1 MPQPSAQGPG
11 LRRSLTYRDLLL
23 YGIAYI
29 SPFAPFTTLGYVW
42 RDSNGLIVLAYV
54 VGFACM
60 YFTARS
66 YATMTDAIPNAGSV
80 YGFARRALGPTAGFM
95 AGWMIL
101 LDYLLVPALCT
112 VSFSISASTLLPA
125 VPRTAWVLLL
135 VATTTT
141 INWFGIRTTARA
153 NLVAVTVQ
161 LVVIAGFLA
170 FGCIALY
177 HGFGAGRLDAAP
189 LYGAAQ
195 FDARKLLHAASICVM
210 SFLGFDAISTL
221 SEEVVD
227 RDRHLVGRA
236 TVHVLVLAMAI
247 FVAMTWVA
255 GDLLAGFAI
264 HDPAVAHYE
273 LARAAIG
280 PWAMAII
287 AWTNASI
294 VAASAVLPT
303 QIGVAR
309 VTYAMGR
316 DGQLPRVFARV
327 HPRHAVPHVAMLAT
341 SAVSLATALLLVNR
355 LDLLTSIVNF
365 GALSGFL
372 MLHVSVIRQF
382 PGAQGS
388 EHWFRHRLAPLCGI
402 AVVLGVFAGM
412 TRLALVT
419 GLAWLAAGTALA
431 LVRRNKVGLA

>member
-1 MPQPSAQGPG
+1 MPSPPKHGPG
-11 LRRSLTYRDLLL
+11 LRRSLRYRDLLL
-23 YGIAYI
+23 YGLAYI

-42 RDSNGLIVLAYV
+42 QDSNGLIVLAYA

-66 YATMTDAIPNAGSV
+66 YATMTDDIPNAGSV
-80 YGFARRALGPTAGFM
+80 YGFARIALGPTAGFM

-112 VSFSISASTLLPA
+112 VSFSISASTLMPG
-125 VPRTAWVLLL
+125 VPRVAWVLAL
-135 VATTTT
+135 VALTTT
-141 INWFGIRTTARA
+141 INWFGIRTSARA
-153 NLVAVTVQ
+153 NLVAVTAQ
-161 LVVIAGFLA
+161 LVVICGFLV

-177 HGFGAGRLDAAP
+177 HGFGAGRLDTAP
-189 LYGAAQ
+189 LYSAAQ
-195 FDARKLLHAASICVM
+195 FDARKLLHATSICIM

-221 SEEVVD
+221 SEEVVE

-255 GDLLAGFAI
+255 GDLLAGF
-264 HDPAVAHYE
+264 HLRDPAVTHYE

-280 PWAMAII
+280 PWATAII

-294 VAASAVLPT
+294 VAVSAVLPT

-309 VTYAMGR
+309 VTFAMGR
-316 DGQLPRVFARV
+316 DGRLPRFFARL
-327 HPRHAVPHVAMLAT
+327 HPRYAVPHLAMLVT
-341 SAVSLATALLLVNR
+341 SAVSLATAVALVNR

-372 MLHVSVIRQF
+372 VLHVAVIKRF
-382 PGAQGS
+382 AIDRRGRRWFS
-388 EHWFRHRLAPLCGI
+388 HWVAPLCGI
-402 AVVLGVFAGM
+402 AVVIGVFLGM
-412 TRLALVT
+412 TKLAVT
-419 GLAWLAAGTALA
+419 VGLAWLVTGAALA
-431 LVRRNKVGLA
+431 LRSRS